1 MSVRE
6 QISNFIENQP
16 KVSVFFPQDFKA
28 FGTPEGIRIAL
39 YRMVKNK
46 EIMRYDQGIYYRPEE
61 DSIIGKARP
70 SLREVAYA
78 IAKRDKARIIPT
90 GASALNLLGL
100 SPQVPT
106 KEVYLTDGS
115 PRKILINRSVLL
127 FKRTSTKNLSYK
139 GELTSLVV
147 QALKAIGKDSLTDDI
162 ENKVIQFLKKED
174 PETVLQ
180 DSVLSPNWITKI
192 FRKAIER

>member
-6 QISNFIENQP
+6 RISDFIEKQP
-16 KVSVFFPQDFKA
+16 NGTVFFPQDFKTL
-28 FGTPEGIRIAL
+28 GSPEAIRIAL

-46 EIMRYDQGIYYRPEE
+46 EIMRYDQGIYYCPEE
-61 DSIIGKARP
+61 DSIIGKVRP

-90 GASALNLLGL
+90 GVSALNLLGL
-100 SPQVPT
+100 SPQIPT

-115 PRKILINRSVLL
+115 PRKILINRSTLL
-127 FKRTSTKNLSYK
+127 FKRTSTKNLSFT

-147 QALKAIGKDSLTDDI
+147 QALKAIGKDNLTDDI
-162 ENKVIQFLKKED
+162 ELKVIQFLKKED
-174 PETVLQ
+174 KATVLK
-180 DSVLSPNWITKI
+180 DSVLAPNWITKI
-192 FRKAIER
+192 FRKAI

>member
-6 QISNFIENQP
+6 EISNFIENQP
-16 KVSVFFPQDFKA
+16 KGSIFFPQDFKA
-28 FGTPEGIRIAL
+28 FGTSEAIRIAF

-61 DSIIGKARP
+61 DSIIGKVRP

-78 IAKRDKARIIPT
+78 IAKRDKSRIIPT

-115 PRKILINRSVLL
+115 PRKILINRSILL

-147 QALKAIGKDSLTDDI
+147 QALKAIGKDNITDDI

-174 PETVLQ
+174 QATVLE
-180 DSVLSPNWITKI
+180 DSVLAPNWITKI
-192 FRKAIER
+192 FRKAIE